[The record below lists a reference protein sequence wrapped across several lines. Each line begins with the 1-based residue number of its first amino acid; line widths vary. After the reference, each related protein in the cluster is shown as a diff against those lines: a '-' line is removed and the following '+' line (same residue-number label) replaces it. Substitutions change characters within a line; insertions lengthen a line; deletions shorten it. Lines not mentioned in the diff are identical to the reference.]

1 MCPLS
6 SSSSGVEERCS
17 INPHFGLLC
26 PAMTSNIASS
36 AAQSRTT
43 TEDAQHEAE
52 ILVIGRQGKL
62 GDDCPILPIRF
73 ASQRLMGFQV
83 IAHEL
88 SEALVSLRLANIYDL
103 NSKILLLKFAKP
115 NSKQQL
121 LIESGFRCHLTDFA
135 RAAAPAPSSF
145 VSRLRKFL
153 KTRRVTGVSQ
163 IGTDRIIEF
172 QFSDGAYR
180 LYLEFFASGNVI
192 LTDADLKILALLR
205 NVPEGEGQETQRV
218 GLTYT
223 LENRQNYGGVPE
235 LTKERL
241 RNALQTASDQAATK
255 KAKRKGSDELRRGL
269 ATTITEL
276 PPVLVDHVFRL
287 TNFDPATKPADI
299 LGDEALLDK
308 LFRSLEQARAIL
320 DDVTCAPVA
329 KGYIVAKPNPRAVQ
343 EPTDVDAPNKDKA
356 RNLLYE
362 DFQPFLP
369 KQFADDPGYQVL
381 SFDGFNKTVDEFFSS
396 LEGQKLES
404 RLQEREATAKRK
416 LESARQDQAKRIE
429 GLQEAQ
435 MLNLRKA
442 AAIEANIERVQ
453 EAMDAINGLLQQGM
467 DWVDVNK
474 LVEREQKQHNPVA
487 EIIKLPMRLNE
498 SIITLLLGEAEEEP
512 EADDRF
518 DFDYDTEEEAADEVV
533 ADKAKAVDKR
543 LAIDINLKLSPWN
556 NAREYYEQKRTAA
569 GKEQKTVK
577 QAEIAL
583 KNAEQKIAEDLKKG
597 LKQEKPI
604 LQPIRKPMWFEKFLW
619 FISSDGYLVL
629 GGRDAQQNEILYK
642 RYLRKGDVYVHADMH
657 GAPTV
662 IIKNSPKTPDAP
674 IPPSTLAQAGNL
686 SVCCSNAW
694 DSKAAMGAWWVNAD
708 QVSKSAPA
716 GEYLPPGSF
725 MVRGKRN
732 PLPPAL
738 LTLGF
743 GVLFRVS
750 DESKAKHV
758 KHKLYD
764 AEDISTTGAASVT
777 TTGER
782 ARDVVSETATQRK
795 DTSEMSESD
804 EGDEDDEEQRA
815 NPLQSNTAH
824 DAESSEPT
832 EPPSEQLA
840 HLHVSQGSSTAAGP
854 EGQSEHPVVGGAR
867 EEHGEPEDESQPTPP
882 STATPSS
889 TRPETP
895 STSFQAQK
903 KAPPKR
909 GQRGKAKKIAAK
921 YKDQDEEDRALME
934 ELLGVAAAR
943 QKAEAE
949 AAAKAQR
956 EADAAAARER
966 RRQAQERAKK
976 QIAEH
981 EEVRRLMMEEGV
993 ELPGDAQT
1001 AGPSDFPSSL
1011 EATPLDALVGTPLP
1025 GDEILEVVPVCAP
1038 WNALAKVKYK
1048 AKLQP
1053 GQVKKGKAVKEIVE
1067 RWRAAAGKKGV
1078 VDEKAEDV
1086 EKMWP
1091 REVELIKGL
1100 KVEEAFNVVPVGKVT
1115 VMMSGG
1121 AAGGGGGG
1129 GGGQKGGK
1137 GKGGKKK

>member
-1 MCPLS
+1 
-6 SSSSGVEERCS
+6 
-17 INPHFGLLC
+17 
-26 PAMTSNIASS
+26 
-36 AAQSRTT
+36 
-43 TEDAQHEAE
+43 
-52 ILVIGRQGKL
+52 
-62 GDDCPILPIRF
+62 
-73 ASQRLMGFQV
+73 
-83 IAHEL
+83 
-88 SEALVSLRLANIYDL
+88 VSLRVANIYDL
-103 NSKILLLKFAKP
+103 SSKIFLLKFAKP

-135 RAAAPAPSSF
+135 RPAAPAPSNF
-145 VSRLRKFL
+145 VARLRKFL
-153 KTRRVTGVSQ
+153 KTRRVTGISQ

-180 LYLEFFASGNVI
+180 LYLEFFASGNII

-205 NVPEGEGQETQRV
+205 NVPEGEGQEPQRV

-223 LENRQNYGGVPE
+223 LENRQNYKGVPE
-235 LTKERL
+235 LTRERL
-241 RNALQTASDQAATK
+241 RDALQMAAAQAASKQTK
-255 KAKRKGSDELRRGL
+255 KKSSDELRRGL

-287 TNFDPATKPADI
+287 TGFASTAKPADI
-299 LGDEALLDK
+299 LDNDALLDA
-308 LFRSLEQARAIL
+308 LFRSVTQARSIL
-320 DDVTCAPVA
+320 DGVTSSPVA
-329 KGYIVAKPNPRAVQ
+329 KGYIIAKPNPRAVQ
-343 EPTDVDAPNKDKA
+343 EPADEEDSRKDTAA

-369 KQFADDPGYQVL
+369 KQFEDNPSCRVL
-381 SFDGFNKTVDEFFSS
+381 TFDGFNKTVDEFFSS

-404 RLQEREATAKRK
+404 RLQEREATAKNK
-416 LESARQDQAKRIE
+416 LDAARQDQAKRIE

-435 MLNLRKA
+435 ILNLRKA

-453 EAMDAINGLLQQGM
+453 EAMDAVNGLLQQGM

-487 EIIKLPMRLNE
+487 EIIKLPMRLHENT
-498 SIITLLLGEAEEEP
+498 ITLLLGEAEEEEA
-512 EADDRF
+512 EADEPP
-518 DFDYDTEEEAADEVV
+518 DFNYDTDDEPVHD
-533 ADKAKAVDKR
+533 AETNKAKAVDKR
-543 LAIDINLKLSPWN
+543 LAIDINLKISPWN

-569 GKEQKTVK
+569 GKEQKTLM
-577 QAEIAL
+577 QSEIAL
-583 KNAEQKIAEDLKKG
+583 RNAEQKIAEDLKKG
-597 LKQEKPI
+597 LKQEKPV

-662 IIKNSPKTPDAP
+662 IIKNDPKTPDAP

-716 GEYLPPGSF
+716 GEYLPMGSF

-743 GVLFRVS
+743 GLLFKIS
-750 DESKAKHV
+750 EESKTKHV
-758 KHKLYD
+758 KHRLY
-764 AEDISTTGAASVT
+764 AAGGVGPSSTAPVAATTKPEDSAVQTKDP
-777 TTGER
+777 GEN
-782 ARDVVSETATQRK
+782 
-795 DTSEMSESD
+795 SESD
-804 EGDEDDEEQRA
+804 SEEEVDENERA
-815 NPLQSNTAH
+815 NPLQPGTIGSAEVQRNAPRSSQESPS
-824 DAESSEPT
+824 DEMANLKLSEGEPAPAESEEDVNRP
-832 EPPSEQLA
+832 QA
-840 HLHVSQGSSTAAGP
+840 
-854 EGQSEHPVVGGAR
+854 PVEEDNGA
-867 EEHGEPEDESQPTPP
+867 EDMGRSPP
-882 STATPSS
+882 STGTPS

-895 STSFQAQK
+895 SSSQNQPHK
-903 KAPPKR
+903 KSQPHKR

-949 AAAKAQR
+949 AAAKAKR

-981 EEVRRLMMEEGV
+981 EEVRRLMIEEGIDM
-993 ELPGDAQT
+993 LDDA
-1001 AGPSDFPSSL
+1001 
-1011 EATPLDALVGTPLP
+1011 EAESMTQLDALVGTPLP
-1025 GDEILEVVPVCAP
+1025 GDEILEVIPVCAP
-1038 WNALAKVKYK
+1038 WNALGKLKYK

-1067 RWRAAAGKKGV
+1067 RWRAASGKKGV
-1078 VDEKAEDV
+1078 VDETAGDA

-1121 AAGGGGGG
+1121 TGGGGGA